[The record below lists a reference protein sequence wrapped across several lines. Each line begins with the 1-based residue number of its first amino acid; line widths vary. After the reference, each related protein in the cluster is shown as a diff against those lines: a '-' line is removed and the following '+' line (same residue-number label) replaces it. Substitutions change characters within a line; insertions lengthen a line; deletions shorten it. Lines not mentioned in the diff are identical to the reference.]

1 MGTKFAPVY
10 ATVTRMVVQGQLVEL
25 AFALATNMTSF
36 YKIRIEIQGKI
47 TGP

>member
-1 MGTKFAPVY
+1 METKFVPVY
-10 ATVTRMVVQGQLVEL
+10 ATLSRMVVQGQLVEL
-25 AFALATNMTSF
+25 AFALATNLTSF